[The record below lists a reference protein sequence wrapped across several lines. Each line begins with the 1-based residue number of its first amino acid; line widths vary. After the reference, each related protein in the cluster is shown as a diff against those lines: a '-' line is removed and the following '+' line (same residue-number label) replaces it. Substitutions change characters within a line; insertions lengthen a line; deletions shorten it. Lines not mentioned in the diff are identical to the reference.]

1 MRIVRW
7 AALLILTV
15 AAGAVASPAAA
26 VWEPKDG
33 ELLPASKRL
42 AGWTGGQLI
51 GEETRI
57 LLELPLDEN
66 PLNRAGE
73 SCFRGGNRGRVLILW
88 TRLANEAPAA
98 CTVGR
103 GTPVFLFAG
112 FVFCDPL
119 EPPPFYALGERD
131 QRRCALE
138 GARTLLKFDA
148 ILVTVDDRAPVD
160 IGQERY
166 LAVSPQGRA
175 RLPDNNVLGVEPQ
188 RTTFASAGYVAMLR
202 PLSVGVHRITVQ
214 VVGGPNA
221 STTSGTVT
229 VLPRF

>member
-7 AALLILTV
+7 AALLTLTV

-148 ILVTVDDRAPVD
+148 I
-160 IGQERY
+160 
-166 LAVSPQGRA
+166 S
-175 RLPDNNVLGVEPQ
+175 
-188 RTTFASAGYVAMLR
+188 
-202 PLSVGVHRITVQ
+202 
-214 VVGGPNA
+214 
-221 STTSGTVT
+221 
-229 VLPRF
+229 